1 MVPIYDAANSTDAH
15 LVKNLLEQ
23 AGIAGYIR
31 GEYLQG
37 GLGDLPVSG
46 MMQVC
51 VDAAD
56 AAQAEAI
63 LDDWRN
69 AVPSSEDDEAEDAMP
84 RAEPAVPP
92 KTGFGPLLLAALLGG
107 ALGAGAMWIGMR
119 APPAGNAVDYNNDGR
134 PDDHAFYRGE
144 RLVRTETD
152 RNFDGKVDLIF
163 HYAPD
168 GTATRAESDNDFD
181 GRMEVA
187 TRFLHNQWQ
196 SEESDENG
204 DGAAD
209 YQADAVSGVAYRQ
222 QWLDAEGRVVKR
234 VQFEGG
240 IPVFGDVDTNA
251 DGKLDTRRHY
261 DRTGEI
267 VRNENL

>member
-23 AGIAGYIR
+23 AGIASYIR

-46 MMQVC
+46 MVQVC

-56 AAQAEAI
+56 SVQAKAI

-69 AVPSSEDDEAEDAMP
+69 AVPSPDDEGTENIPA
-84 RAEPAVPP
+84 RAGTSAPSKA
-92 KTGFGPLLLAALLGG
+92 GFGALLFSALLGG
-107 ALGAGAMWIGMR
+107 ALGAGAMWLGQRGSASENGI
-119 APPAGNAVDYNNDGR
+119 DYNDDGR
-134 PDDHAFYRGE
+134 TDERVFYLGE
-144 RLVRTETD
+144 NTARIETD
-152 RNFDGKVDLIF
+152 RNFDGKTDLIN

-168 GTATRAESDNDFD
+168 GTATRLEYDNDFD
-181 GRMEVA
+181 GRMEGTV
-187 TRFLHNQWQ
+187 RYLHNQWQ

-209 YQADAVSGVAYRQ
+209 YRADAISGVTYSQ
-222 QWLDAEGRVVKR
+222 QWLDAEGRLVKR
-234 VQFEGG
+234 VQFRGG
-240 IPVFGDVDTNA
+240 IPVHADVDTNA
-251 DGKLDTRRHY
+251 DGELDIRRHY

>member
-1 MVPIYDAANSTDAH
+1 MVPIYDAANSTDAY

-23 AGIAGYIR
+23 AGIASYIR

-37 GLGDLPVSG
+37 GLGDLPVNG
-46 MMQVC
+46 VMQVC

-56 AAQAEAI
+56 VAQAEAI
-63 LDDWRN
+63 LDDWRR
-69 AVPSSEDDEAEDAMP
+69 AVPSSGSDEAEDEMP
-84 RAEPAVPP
+84 RAEPSTPS
-92 KTGFGPLLLAALLGG
+92 KTGFGTMLFGALLGG

-119 APPAGNAVDYNNDGR
+119 APPAGNVVDYNGDGR
-134 PDDHAFYRGE
+134 PDERFFYRGE
-144 RLVRTETD
+144 RLDRIETD
-152 RNFDGKVDLIF
+152 RNFDGKVDEIS

-168 GTATRAESDNDFD
+168 GKTTRAQSDNDFD
-181 GRMEVA
+181 GRMEVT

-209 YQADAVSGVAYRQ
+209 YQGDAISGVVYSQ
-222 QWLDAEGRVVKR
+222 KWLDAEGRILKR
-234 VQFEGG
+234 VQFQRG
-240 IPVFGDVDTNA
+240 IPVYGDVDTNA